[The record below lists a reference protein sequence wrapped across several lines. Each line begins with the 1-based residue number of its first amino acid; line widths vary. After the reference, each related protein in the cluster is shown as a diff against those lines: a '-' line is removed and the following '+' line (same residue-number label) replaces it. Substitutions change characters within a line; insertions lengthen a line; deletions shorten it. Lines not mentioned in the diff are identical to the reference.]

1 MLIAWSGKDPA
12 EIIAHRGVSNPTP
25 EQIEMIRVEMGL
37 DQPLPVRYIQWLSGM
52 FTGELGT
59 SLTTHQPIV
68 KDLHKYLAT
77 TTSLVGMAILW
88 IIVLTVPISLL
99 CARKRNRLFD
109 QVTRGITICGICV
122 PTFWLG
128 FLLLLFFAI
137 HLKWFSVLP
146 SPGWRGFLLPSF
158 ALAVPSSC
166 SLIRIMRSSLLA
178 ELSSDYVRFAKAR
191 GLSANRILVC
201 HILRN
206 ALPPVVTIFF
216 QQFGFLIAGGAV
228 IESVFSIKGIG
239 TYLVDSVIAADTIAV
254 STCIVVI
261 AAIFVVA
268 NFMADII
275 NRLLC
280 PWMVREEMIHK
291 LLKRPQAIIGL
302 CLIAIV
308 IVIAI
313 AAPAFSPHDPELV
326 NLSQKYA
333 QPDAEY
339 PLGTDQLGRCTLSR
353 LLYGARYSIGISL
366 PVLLILSVIG
376 LIVGTFSACAGEKA
390 DHFITILCDVFIAFP
405 SLIIAIA
412 VIGVLGNGLQ
422 NIAVSVVIAT
432 WAWFVRIVRS
442 YSVQEMGKDYILAA
456 RISGCNTGKLVFRHL
471 IPNILP
477 QFLVYVSTGVASSII
492 MVSSFAFLGLG
503 LPSGTPEWG
512 AMLNDA
518 RTALYSHPELLI
530 YPGLC
535 IFVTAAGFNLFGEA
549 LRDILMPEEDS
560 L

>member
-1 MLIAWSGKDPA
+1 MKKYIGKRIISFLIVLVGVSILSFLLIAWSGKDPA

-254 STCIVVI
+254 STCTI
-261 AAIFVVA
+261 
-268 NFMADII
+268 
-275 NRLLC
+275 
-280 PWMVREEMIHK
+280 
-291 LLKRPQAIIGL
+291 
-302 CLIAIV
+302 
-308 IVIAI
+308 
-313 AAPAFSPHDPELV
+313 
-326 NLSQKYA
+326 
-333 QPDAEY
+333 DAVDMN
-339 PLGTDQLGRCTLSR
+339 TW
-353 LLYGARYSIGISL
+353 YGALMAGEYDLTFYNTAGGSFDPATDMSNMAPGAMGD
-366 PVLLILSVIG
+366 PILCQ
-376 LIVGTFSACAGEKA
+376 FSAFFENPEIFAEL
-390 DHFITILCDVFIAFP
+390 DSTSD
-405 SLIIAIA
+405 S
-412 VIGVLGNGLQ
+412 Q
-422 NIAVSVVIAT
+422 
-432 WAWFVRIVRS
+432 R
-442 YSVQEMGKDYILAA
+442 VQEIYGMILNGIADQNLLVPVTGTHDLA
-456 RISGCNTGKLVFRHL
+456 LWNTDKITGYDFYTDAS
-471 IPNILP
+471 
-477 QFLVYVSTGVASSII
+477 YVDIAS
-492 MVSSFAFLGLG
+492 V
-503 LPSGTPEWG
+503 
-512 AMLNDA
+512 
-518 RTALYSHPELLI
+518 H
-530 YPGLC
+530 
-535 IFVTAAGFNLFGEA
+535 VK
-549 LRDILMPEEDS
+549 
-560 L
+560 